1 MSTNESYIGMV
12 MYDIPVDDGK
22 ARREYTDFRKNLLG
36 KGYYQIQE
44 SIYVCKI
51 AYESTI
57 KLHQAE
63 LKKLSP
69 KNSNIRMII
78 LTKNQFNSMHVIA
91 GRKTFFES
99 ILSQER
105 QIIEL

>member
-1 MSTNESYIGMV
+1 MSINENYIGMV
-12 MYDIPVDDGK
+12 MYDIPVDDSK
-22 ARREYTDFRKNLLG
+22 ARREYIDFRKSLLR

-57 KLHQAE
+57 KSHQAE

-69 KNSNIRMII
+69 KNSNIRMIV

-91 GRKTFFES
+91 GRKTFFER
-99 ILSQER
+99 ILSKER

>member
-1 MSTNESYIGMV
+1 MIFLWM
-12 MYDIPVDDGK
+12 MGK
-22 ARREYTDFRKNLLG
+22 QEGNTLILEKNLLG

-44 SIYVCKI
+44 SIYGCKI

-69 KNSNIRMII
+69 KNSNVRMIV

-91 GRKTFFES
+91 GQKAFIER

-105 QIIEL
+105 QIVDL

>member
-1 MSTNESYIGMV
+1 MSINESYIGMV
-12 MYDIPVDDGK
+12 MYDIPIDDSK
-22 ARREYTDFRKNLLG
+22 ARREYTDFRKSLLG

-57 KLHQAE
+57 KLHQSE

-78 LTKNQFNSMHVIA
+78 LTKNQFNSMYVIA